1 MIDLRDNG
9 MRNVNKYQT
18 MWDQANDTTAIYAE
32 TNKDYIGTLQRRF
45 SVLRLYS
52 RFVART

>member
-18 MWDQANDTTAIYAE
+18 MWDQENDTTAIYAE

-45 SVLRLYS
+45 SVLRLSS